1 MAHQFPRKTMS
12 LALQKKFASGILV
25 ELHKDDSPKQR
36 RATIQFGDNLYS
48 LLSDPEYP
56 PDGTDP
62 SGPLDEISVILHD
75 HNTNL
80 LYPVTIEQKALN
92 LADVSG
98 IDEVFESLID
108 ADDEEDEK
116 TPTTTVTGFT
126 PPPTTTTTTTTKP
139 VTGGRGAIP
148 PTPPSGEL
156 LELP

>member
-56 PDGTDP
+56 HGADTID
-62 SGPLDEISVILHD
+62 PLDEISVILHD

-108 ADDEEDEK
+108 ADEEDEK

-126 PPPTTTTTTTTKP
+126 PPPTTTTTIPTTKP